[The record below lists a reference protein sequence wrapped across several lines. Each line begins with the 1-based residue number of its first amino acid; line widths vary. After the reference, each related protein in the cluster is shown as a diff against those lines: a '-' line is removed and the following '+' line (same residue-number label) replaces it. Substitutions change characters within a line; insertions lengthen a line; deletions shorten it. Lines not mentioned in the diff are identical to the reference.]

1 MKRKWKKKKRNRN
14 ILKTRFSR
22 DEQAEHR
29 GILGSE
35 TTLYETIKVDTFVPT
50 HRTHNINSEL

>member
-1 MKRKWKKKKRNRN
+1 MEKKKRNRN